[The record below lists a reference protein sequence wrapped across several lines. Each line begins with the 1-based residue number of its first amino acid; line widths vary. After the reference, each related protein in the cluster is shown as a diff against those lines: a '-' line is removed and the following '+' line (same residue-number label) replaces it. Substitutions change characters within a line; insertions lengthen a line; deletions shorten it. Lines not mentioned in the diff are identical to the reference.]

1 MENYVDKVPGCTQ
14 NDNATYYFQDKSALN
29 LITMFL

>member
-1 MENYVDKVPGCTQ
+1 MENHVDKVLGCTE

-29 LITMFL
+29 LITLLM

>member
-1 MENYVDKVPGCTQ
+1 METLAEKVPGCTE
-14 NDNATYYFQDKSALN
+14 NDNATYYFQDKSALI

>member
-1 MENYVDKVPGCTQ
+1 METSVDKVPACTE

-29 LITMFL
+29 LITMFS